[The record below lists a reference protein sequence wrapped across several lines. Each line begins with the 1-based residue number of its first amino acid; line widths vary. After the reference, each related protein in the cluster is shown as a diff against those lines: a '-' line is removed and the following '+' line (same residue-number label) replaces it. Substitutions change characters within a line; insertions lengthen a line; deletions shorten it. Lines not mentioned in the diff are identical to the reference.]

1 MKTESPTILL
11 RALAAAATLLALTRG
26 LPPTSAQASE
36 RAEPVRIEVPLF
48 EGGEGLDVFLEIAR
62 AYEKQRPGVEVNLYG
77 DPRIDT
83 KVRVRILEGT
93 YPELTNA
100 PLDYWPLIRAGRILP
115 LDEFLD
121 GPNWEG
127 DGTWRDSFLPGSLD
141 YFTSEGKTYGVP
153 LGYSVSA
160 IWYNKAMFE
169 QHGWTPPAT
178 WSEFFA
184 LCEAIKA
191 EDIAPL
197 AFQGRYPGYAH
208 MLIASA
214 YYHLAGP
221 EAFEAQNELEP
232 GCFANPEFEQALEL
246 VQKTGFEYFQPG
258 AMGMSHTEAQLQF
271 FLGHTAMVACG
282 SWLKSEMMGKIPE
295 GFRLGTFN
303 FPVVP
308 AGKADATALGVGSG
322 YFLIMKDSGNPRQA
336 VDFLRFMTS
345 RQMAATFCRRRDIP
359 VAVRGVSED
368 NLSEDLHDLAGMIGA
383 ARTTYGPSRHMK
395 VMQQHWSD
403 ACFNLLKRKPMTPKQ
418 VADELERQAAGI
430 RSRWDNP
437 DKVTVRHIWKPV
449 ALLAVLASGPVFLVT
464 SAIVRARA
472 KRRRKRRLLLAASAR
487 LNWRA
492 ILTFIGPAAVLYTVF
507 VVVPCL
513 KSFAWSVYRWDGLTE
528 MTYKG
533 LLHFKRLLFESDGF
547 WIALRN
553 NLFLMFVIPLCVLPL
568 SLFLAACISRG
579 VRGSKVFRIVVLFP
593 NILGV
598 VAATLLWMHMFNPQG
613 GVVNRAL
620 VGIGLEGFKD
630 FAWLSPQYLYW
641 ALIPISVW
649 GACGFFTILF
659 LAAME
664 RIPASL
670 YEAAA
675 IDGASPWRQFWTIT
689 LPLMRD
695 VLAIAAVFMVI
706 GGMKAFEVI
715 WLLTNQF
722 PTTHTHVIGTRMV
735 QSMFTEFK
743 VGEATA
749 IAVLLFL
756 MVFYGTAVTLRLI
769 RREKVEF

>member
-1 MKTESPTILL
+1 MNTGISSVLL
-11 RALAAAATLLALTRG
+11 RALVAVGAALLLLVPAG
-26 LPPTSAQASE
+26 AH
-36 RAEPVRIEVPLF
+36 AEEPAGPIRIEVPLF
-48 EGGEGLDVFLEIAR
+48 EGGEGLDVFLQIAR
-62 AYEKQRPGVEVNLYG
+62 AYEKARPGVTVDLYG

-115 LDEFLD
+115 LDEYLD

-127 DGTWRDSFLPGSLD
+127 DSTWRHSFLPGSLD
-141 YFTSEGKTYGVP
+141 YFTYGGKTYGVP

-160 IWYNKAMFE
+160 IWYNKTMFE
-169 QHGWTPPAT
+169 QHGWKPPTT

-184 LCEAIKA
+184 LCEQIKV
-191 EDIAPL
+191 EGIAPL
-197 AFQGRYPGYAH
+197 AFQGRYPGYAQ

-221 EAFEAQNELEP
+221 ERFEAQNELEP
-232 GCFANPEFEQALEL
+232 GSFANPEFEEALRL
-246 VQKTGFEYFQPG
+246 VQRTGFEYFQPG

-271 FLGHTAMVACG
+271 FLGNTAMVACG

-308 AGKADATALGVGSG
+308 DGEADPTALGVGSG
-322 YFLIMKDSGNPRQA
+322 YFLVMRDSANPEQA

-345 RQMAATFCRRRDIP
+345 REMAAVFCRLRDIP
-359 VAVRGVSED
+359 VAVKGVSGD
-368 NLSEDLHDLAGMIGA
+368 NLSEDLHDLAGMIEA
-383 ARTTYGPSRHMK
+383 ARASYGPSRHLK

-403 ACFNLLKRKPMTPKQ
+403 ACFNLLTPGRMTPEQ
-418 VADELERQAAGI
+418 VAAELERQAAGI
-430 RSRWDNP
+430 RARWADP
-437 DKVTVRHIWKPV
+437 DQVTVRHIWKPV
-449 ALLAVLASGPVFLVT
+449 ALLTVLASGPILGVVSLF
-464 SAIVRARA
+464 ARARA
-472 KRRRKRRLLLAASAR
+472 RRRRKGRPAVAEGMRLS
-487 LNWRA
+487 WRT
-492 ILTFIGPAAVLYTVF
+492 LVLFIGPAVVLYTVL
-507 VVVPCL
+507 VVVPCI
-513 KSFAWSVYRWDGLTE
+513 KSFGWSVHRWDGLTD

-553 NLFLMFVIPLCVLPL
+553 NLFLMFVIPLAVLPL
-568 SLFLAACISRG
+568 SLFLAACVSRG
-579 VRGSKVFRIVVLFP
+579 VRGSKPFRIVILFP

-620 VGIGLEGFKD
+620 TAIGLKGFEN
-630 FAWLSPQYLYW
+630 FAWLSQQHLYW

-649 GACGFFTILF
+649 GACGFYTILF

-664 RIPASL
+664 RIPPSL
-670 YEAAA
+670 YEAASL
-675 IDGASPWRQFWTIT
+675 DGASPWRQFWTIT
-689 LPLMRD
+689 MPLMRD
-695 VLAIAAVFMVI
+695 VLAIAVVFMVI

-715 WLLTNQF
+715 WLLTNQA

-756 MVFYGTAVTLRLI
+756 MVFYGTAVVLRLI
-769 RREKVEF
+769 RRERVEF

>member
-1 MKTESPTILL
+1 MKIERPGIVL
-11 RALAAAATLLALTRG
+11 RALAAAATLLALTWVFS
-26 LPPTSAQASE
+26 PTSAQAAQPA
-36 RAEPVRIEVPLF
+36 RPVRIEVPLF

-62 AYEKQRPGVEVNLYG
+62 AYERQRPGVEVNLYG
-77 DPRIDT
+77 DPRMDT

-93 YPELTNA
+93 DPELTNA
-100 PLDYWPLIRAGRILP
+100 ALDYWPLIRAGRILP

-127 DGTWRDSFLPGSLD
+127 DATWRDSFLPGSLD
-141 YFTSEGKTYGVP
+141 YYSYKGNTYGVP
-153 LGYSVSA
+153 LMYHVSA
-160 IWYNKAMFE
+160 IWYNKVMFE

-178 WSEFFA
+178 WSDFFT

-191 EDIAPL
+191 EGIAPL
-197 AFQGRYPGYAH
+197 AFQGRYPDYAH
-208 MLIASA
+208 MLIAAA

-232 GCFANPEFEQALEL
+232 GCFANAEFEQALTL
-246 VQKTGFEYFQPG
+246 VQKTGSEYFQPG

-271 FLGHTAMVACG
+271 FLGHAAMVPCG

-303 FPVVP
+303 FPVAP
-308 AGKADATALGVGSG
+308 AGKADPTALAVGGG
-322 YFLIMKDSGNPRQA
+322 YFLIMKDSANPRQA

-345 RQMAATFCRRRDIP
+345 REMAATFCRRRDIP
-359 VAVRGVSED
+359 VAVRGVSGQ
-368 NLSEDLHDLAGMIGA
+368 NLSEDLHDLAGMIET
-383 ARTTYGPSRHMK
+383 ARATYGPSRHTK
-395 VMQQHWSD
+395 VMHQHWSD
-403 ACFNLLKRKPMTPKQ
+403 ACLNLLKRKPMTPEH
-418 VADELERQAAGI
+418 VAAELERQAAGI
-430 RSRWDNP
+430 RTRWEDP
-437 DKVTVRHIWKPV
+437 DKVTVRHVWKPI
-449 ALLAVLASGPVFLVT
+449 ALLTVLASGPVVLIA
-464 SAIVRARA
+464 SAVVRARA
-472 KRRRKRRLLLAASAR
+472 KRRRTRRRFLAPSAR

-492 ILTFIGPAAVLYTVF
+492 VLTFIGPAAVLYTVF

-547 WIALRN
+547 WIALGN

-579 VRGSKVFRIVVLFP
+579 LRGARVFRIVILFP

-620 VGIGLEGFKD
+620 VGIGLTGFKN
-630 FAWLSPQYLYW
+630 FAWLSPEHLYT

-664 RIPASL
+664 RIPRSL

-675 IDGASPWRQFWTIT
+675 IDGASTWAQFWTIT

-695 VLAIAAVFMVI
+695 VLAIATVFMVI

-715 WLLTNQF
+715 WLLTNQS
-722 PTTHTHVIGTRMV
+722 PATRTHVIGTRMV

-756 MVFYGTAVTLRLI
+756 MVFYGTAATLRLI